1 MFKIIKNCSYI
12 TSTNFNYSTYN
23 VKHTLRSNVNPATSF
38 LARNKFLYWGNKQPN
53 TYLSNYGWY
62 HFLSIRRSVCIATR
76 CRPGRTLPRQ
86 IQWNREK
93 RRSLFL
99 WGKLTQPYMTA
110 RCLIALSNVVQSSF
124 NLTPAQLSMLK
135 DPIVTASNNH
145 QHPLSARA
153 EPGRTGNLCGTA
165 IGQ

>member
-1 MFKIIKNCSYI
+1 MYKEWFKIIKNCSYI
-12 TSTNFNYSTYN
+12 TSINFNYSTYN

-76 CRPGRTLPRQ
+76 CRPGRTMPRQ

-99 WGKLTQPYMTA
+99 LGEVDATLYDGTLPHRSVQRNTIQFQPDSRPT
-110 RCLIALSNVVQSSF
+110 F
-124 NLTPAQLSMLK
+124 
-135 DPIVTASNNH
+135 D
-145 QHPLSARA
+145 A
-153 EPGRTGNLCGTA
+153 ERPNCDSK
-165 IGQ
+165 